1 MTYKIK
7 KAKLSHAKEIH
18 ALVKEAAAEDKML
31 PRALG
36 EIYESI
42 RDFFVALDDTSG
54 AVIGCCALQI
64 AWDNLAEVRSL
75 AVVKEG
81 MGKGVGKA
89 LIEFCI
95 EDANEMK
102 IKRVFA
108 LTYVEELFI
117 KMGFN
122 KISKEELPH
131 KVWTV
136 CIKCHKFPDCDE
148 QAVAIDLF

>member
-1 MTYKIK
+1 MKYNIV
-7 KAKLSHAKEIH
+7 KATLNQAKEIH
-18 ALVKEAAAEDKML
+18 KLVKKAATEDKML

-42 RDFFVALDDTSG
+42 RDFFVAINDETG
-54 AVIGCCALQI
+54 EIIGCCALQI
-64 AWDNLAEVRSL
+64 TWEDLAEVRSL
-75 AVVKEG
+75 AVIENATG
-81 MGKGVGKA
+81 QGIGTA
-89 LIEFCI
+89 LINSCLE
-95 EDANEMK
+95 EAKQLK

-108 LTYVEELFI
+108 LTYVSELFI
-117 KMGFN
+117 KIGFN
-122 KISKEELPH
+122 KISKDELPH